1 MVAPRHAA
9 QVLKGENILEG
20 HLPINGIQLYVEQRG
35 HGEPLLLI
43 PGLGAGTWLW
53 RHHVERLSRHFR
65 LIMPELRGSGRTD
78 KPDQPYSI
86 KLFAQ
91 DMLALLEAL
100 NIRRT
105 FVLGASL
112 GGFVA
117 QQLAGG
123 WPERVRKLV
132 LVATSLGGQCQI
144 GPSGEI
150 LSRLIRPHGRTRVER
165 LQDAYPLSFSAD
177 YLTRHADELERIT
190 QWRLAHP
197 QPEFAYYRQL
207 LAGNA
212 YHGERCAQKISAPTL
227 LCFGRD
233 DEIVPLANAARL
245 LEHIPHAQL
254 VTFEGRHL
262 FFYEHSRRFNQVV
275 VDFLL
280 APVEAPA
287 AQPEKINQPLVMT

>member
-1 MVAPRHAA
+1 MDGQLDV
-9 QVLKGENILEG
+9 
-20 HLPINGIQLYVEQRG
+20 NGINLHVEQRG
-35 HGEPLLLI
+35 QGEPLLLI

-53 RHHVERLSRHFR
+53 QHNVERLSRHFH
-65 LIMPELRGSGRTD
+65 LIMPELRGSGRSD
-78 KPDQPYSI
+78 KPDHPYSVR
-86 KLFAQ
+86 LFAQ
-91 DMLALLEAL
+91 DMLALLDAL
-100 NIRRT
+100 NVPRA

-144 GPSGEI
+144 GPNGEI
-150 LSRLIRPHGRTRVER
+150 LSRLIRPHGRTRLER

-177 YLTRHADELERIT
+177 YIARPAEELERLT
-190 QWRLAHP
+190 QWRLEHP

-212 YHGERCAQKISAPTL
+212 YHGERCAQKITAPTL

-233 DEIVPLANAARL
+233 DEIVPLANAAALR
-245 LEHIPHAQL
+245 EKIRHAQL

-275 VDFLL
+275 LDFLL
-280 APVEAPA
+280 APVEALPSSP
-287 AQPEKINQPLVMT
+287 QTFNQPLATL